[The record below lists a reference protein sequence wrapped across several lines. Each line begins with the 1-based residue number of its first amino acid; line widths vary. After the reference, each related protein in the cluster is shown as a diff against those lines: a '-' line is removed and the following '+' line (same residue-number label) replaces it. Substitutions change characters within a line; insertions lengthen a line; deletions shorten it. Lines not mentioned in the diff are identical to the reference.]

1 MIIEEIE
8 EGVHIFDK
16 SKPTCLA
23 TDWTKT
29 GIEFWFFQKH
39 HHCPSTAAQVGK
51 LHSLRAASHN
61 PSRRSRNLKE
71 KTLRY
76 KFCMVHI
83 PGVRHKA
90 ANAVSRHPP
99 SPTNPDMMPLPDD
112 IAGSGTSAIP
122 TVFNPSGHSFLT
134 GIRCREPPAVY
145 TTSNDELAS
154 LVSSLATTS
163 LHEYHQFRDHL
174 YTVDGVILYKARTVI
189 PPFLHQHILTILHSV
204 HQGMTSMTACAE
216 TTIFWPGITPAITA
230 TWTNCHHRNRM
241 APSQPNAPPFPPV
254 LRAYPF
260 QCISADFFH
269 YKGKNSLVMVDRYSN
284 WPIIEQAQAGSKER
298 LASQMSVRQMVAPSS
313 PHQPH
318 ANS

>member
-1 MIIEEIE
+1 MI
-8 EGVHIFDK
+8 
-16 SKPTCLA
+16 
-23 TDWTKT
+23 
-29 GIEFWFFQKH
+29 
-39 HHCPSTAAQVGK
+39 
-51 LHSLRAASHN
+51 
-61 PSRRSRNLKE
+61 
-71 KTLRY
+71 
-76 KFCMVHI
+76 
-83 PGVRHKA
+83 
-90 ANAVSRHPP
+90 
-99 SPTNPDMMPLPDD
+99 PLPDD
-112 IAGSGTSAIP
+112 ITASGTTAIP
-122 TVFNPSGHSFLT
+122 SLFNLSGHSFLT